1 MIEKGF
7 RREHVYQH
15 EDTAEGIS
23 LSFGN
28 LLAGQVRMLWI
39 ILSLF
44 FKSRPYTAYAAFRL
58 AT

>member
-1 MIEKGF
+1 MSDEDF

-23 LSFGN
+23 LPEFGN

-44 FKSRPYTAYAAFRL
+44 FKSRPYAAFRL